1 MTHFCVIGELTGIQN
16 PYLGDMTSECF
27 PDSLLL
33 LPFSVTGSKSASAL
47 SQLHS
52 TGISKLVRAL
62 DDFRSTSLLELLTPW
77 MFL

>member
-33 LPFSVTGSKSASAL
+33 PFSVTGSKSASAL

-52 TGISKLVRAL
+52 TGIPKFVWAL
-62 DDFRSTSLLELLTPW
+62 DDFRSTSLLELLTPG
-77 MFL
+77 MFR